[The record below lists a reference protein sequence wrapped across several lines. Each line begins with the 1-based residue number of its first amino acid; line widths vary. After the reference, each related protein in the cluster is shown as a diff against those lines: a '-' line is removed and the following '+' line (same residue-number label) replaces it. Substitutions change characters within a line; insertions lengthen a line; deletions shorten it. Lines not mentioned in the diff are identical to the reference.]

1 MRLNRRAYGA
11 VGNGVAGRYG
21 RGQRRVRALHGGTS
35 PVRRQSGLRCVTR
48 REIFIR
54 RGGAER
60 DGMSGQNR
68 ANRTEACAAEGYNI
82 NIEEKS
88 YDMRSASGTDTA
100 SAAVFAP
107 AEDILCAEP
116 DISRTAAEAQDAV
129 PEVPAE
135 SGAEDTDERYMREA
149 FAEARAAAALGEV
162 PVGAVIVRDG
172 EIIARAGNRRE
183 SAKLAT
189 AHAELLAIEEACRT
203 LGGWRLP
210 RCTLYVTLE
219 PCPMCAGAI
228 VNSRI
233 ERVVFGAADPK
244 AGAFSGVFDLNSFPL
259 NHHPEIVPGVL
270 GAECGALLSEF
281 FAMRR
286 VSKKI

>member
-1 MRLNRRAYGA
+1 M
-11 VGNGVAGRYG
+11 
-21 RGQRRVRALHGGTS
+21 
-35 PVRRQSGLRCVTR
+35 R

-60 DGMSGQNR
+60 DGMNGQNR
-68 ANRTEACAAEGYNI
+68 ANRTKAEACAAEEHTI
-82 NIEEKS
+82 NIAEKTCGLC
-88 YDMRSASGTDTA
+88 SAAGADTA

-107 AEDILCAEP
+107 AEDILCAGP
-116 DISRTAAEAQDAV
+116 DISRTAAEGQDA
-129 PEVPAE
+129 ETADAAE
-135 SGAEDTDERYMREA
+135 SGTEVTDERYMREA
-149 FAEARAAAALGEV
+149 IAEAKAAAALGEV

-244 AGAFSGVFDLNSFPL
+244 AGAFSGVLDLNSFPL
-259 NHHPEIVPGVL
+259 NHHPEVVHGVL

-281 FAMRR
+281 FAIRR
-286 VSKKI
+286 ANKKI

>member
-1 MRLNRRAYGA
+1 M
-11 VGNGVAGRYG
+11 
-21 RGQRRVRALHGGTS
+21 
-35 PVRRQSGLRCVTR
+35 R

-60 DGMSGQNR
+60 DGMNGQNG
-68 ANRTEACAAEGYNI
+68 ANRTEAEACAAKVYNM
-82 NIEEKS
+82 NIVEKTCGLC
-88 YDMRSASGTDTA
+88 SAAGADTA

-107 AEDILCAEP
+107 AEDILCAGP
-116 DISRTAAEAQDAV
+116 DISRTAAEAQDA
-129 PEVPAE
+129 ETADAAE
-135 SGAEDTDERYMREA
+135 SGAEVTDERYMREA
-149 FAEARAAAALGEV
+149 IAEARAAAALGEV

-244 AGAFSGVFDLNSFPL
+244 AGAFSGVLDLNSFPL

-281 FAMRR
+281 FAIRR
-286 VSKKI
+286 ANKKI